1 MMLSMSREVVRKK
14 IGWVLQF
21 NGDRKKQWKTAAK
34 ALVGFPGARRS
45 WSNNKRGMGTGRCY
59 GWL

>member
-21 NGDRKKQWKTAAK
+21 NGDKKKQWKTAAK
-34 ALVGFPGARRS
+34 ALVRVS
-45 WSNNKRGMGTGRCY
+45 
-59 GWL
+59 